1 MNFVKCMSRFI
12 ESKLDLFL
20 FNLLVYFIWHT
31 PSWILISQQKGC
43 ITFITAALT
52 STCLH
57 STAIKAQR
65 PFWWKFDSDIK
76 FIVVGVGE
84 SPECWTSHRKKC
96 RMRILL
102 GQETLLLKWGWWWS
116 WWLWQLSPVIRQSL
130 MGAENQWSTR
140 GPRLFSCHTLNTNY
154 IISDLIIIQDMVSQK
169 KTI

>member
-31 PSWILISQQKGC
+31 PSWILISQRKGC

-57 STAIKAQR
+57 STSIKAQR

-76 FIVVGVGE
+76 MIAVE
-84 SPECWTSHRKKC
+84 SPECWTSHTKKC

-102 GQETLLLKWGWWWS
+102 GQETLLLKWGWWS
-116 WWLWQLSPVIRQSL
+116 WCHWHNSYLSSDSRWWEQRTSDPPGDLGYSAATPWTQITSQLASYKGYL
-130 MGAENQWSTR
+130 K
-140 GPRLFSCHTLNTNY
+140 NTH
-154 IISDLIIIQDMVSQK
+154 L
-169 KTI
+169 